1 MRLIYMSAYILL
13 AAVIFAACSPE
24 PVMRLQQDA
33 DDESEV
39 TAYRGMEYLISD
51 KDSSSAILAYYR
63 HIEGRVIMDLEVMN
77 FSDET
82 IRFEPA
88 NFTYVL
94 HGEKFDLDRETGGG
108 EWRTYKFAEGRAI
121 DPEDRLLNIDLDTS
135 RAVARERT
143 SRAIDGVAFALYVA
157 NEVSAAGR
165 ETSDDRAYREARRTR
180 DALIRADRRDN
191 FYRNVASMSD
201 NRVYWETETL
211 RTTDLMP
218 GESIAGEISFPAN
231 NDARIIEIIVHI
243 GEDEHRF
250 LYRQRLFNP

>member
-1 MRLIYMSAYILL
+1 MKLSCLFHYIFSAAFIL
-13 AAVIFAACSPE
+13 AACSPE

-51 KDSSSAILAYYR
+51 KEHSSAILAYYR
-63 HIEGRVIMDLEVMN
+63 HIENRVIMDLEVIN
-77 FSDET
+77 YSDEM

-88 NFTYVL
+88 DFTYVL
-94 HGEKFDLDRETGGG
+94 HGKKFDLDRETGGG

-121 DPEDRLLNIDLDTS
+121 DPEDRLLNIDLETS

-143 SRAIDGVAFALYVA
+143 SRALDGVALGLDVA

-165 ETSDDRAYREARRTR
+165 ESSGDRAYREARRAR
-180 DALIRADRRDN
+180 SALIRAERRDN
-191 FYRNVASMSD
+191 FYRNVAGMSD
-201 NRVYWETETL
+201 SRVYWETETL

-218 GESIAGEISFPAN
+218 GQSIAGEISFPAN
-231 NDARIIEIIVHI
+231 KDARIIEIIVHI
-243 GEDEHRF
+243 GDDEHRF
-250 LYRQRLFNP
+250 LYRQRVYNP